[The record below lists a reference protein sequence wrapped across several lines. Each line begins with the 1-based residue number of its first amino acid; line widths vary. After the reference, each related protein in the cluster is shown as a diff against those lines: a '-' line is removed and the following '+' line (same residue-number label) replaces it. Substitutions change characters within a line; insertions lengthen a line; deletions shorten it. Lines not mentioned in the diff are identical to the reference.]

1 MSTFKSNRFRTS
13 WPVACASAAFLV
25 GAAQAPAGEPAPRS
39 VTVSFRDLDL
49 TTVAGASTLYQRLK
63 NAAQS
68 VCDQPRIGTEGY
80 RVWHACYQT
89 ALSDAVAKVNSPLL
103 LAMHLGHG
111 KVPDTAT
118 AMLAK

>member
-1 MSTFKSNRFRTS
+1 MNTLKSIPSGRFWS
-13 WPVACASAAFLV
+13 VACAALACVLCV
-25 GAAQAPAGEPAPRS
+25 AQVPAGEPGPRS

-49 TTVAGASTLYQRLK
+49 TTVTGARTLYQRLK

-68 VCDQPRIGTEGY
+68 VCDQPRIGIEGY
-80 RVWHACYQT
+80 RVWHACYDT

-103 LAMHLGHG
+103 IAMHRGHG

-118 AMLAK
+118 AMLSK